1 MPYIVRAVADFT
13 GWLCYFFYS
22 KKTGKQSHPK
32 STPKQQHFDT
42 IKRGKKMAKNMGA
55 YYAIRS
61 KKSAEK
67 KERERYEKSNEE
79 YLERIEANKRL
90 NEFRASQGFTNPIT
104 PRRY

>member
-1 MPYIVRAVADFT
+1 
-13 GWLCYFFYS
+13 
-22 KKTGKQSHPK
+22 
-32 STPKQQHFDT
+32 
-42 IKRGKKMAKNMGA
+42 MAKNMGA

-90 NEFRASQGFTNPIT
+90 NEFRASIGFNDPIT
-104 PRRY
+104 I

>member
-1 MPYIVRAVADFT
+1 
-13 GWLCYFFYS
+13 
-22 KKTGKQSHPK
+22 
-32 STPKQQHFDT
+32 
-42 IKRGKKMAKNMGA
+42 MAKNMKA
-55 YYAIRS
+55 YYAIRN

-104 PRRY
+104 I